1 MNENY
6 KVHVT
11 FNNGDT
17 MIEDHDGKT
26 LQSALQRLVR
36 GPAAMGGLISEVK
49 VVDMF
54 DLTVFLAQDNKIVFP
69 GHESVTTL

>member
-1 MNENY
+1 MNETY
-6 KVHVT
+6 KVHVE
-11 FNNGDT
+11 FSNGDT
-17 MIEDHDGKT
+17 MIENHNGET

-54 DLTVFLAQDNKIVFP
+54 DLTVFLARDNKILFP